1 MLSYGKDEGGT
12 QAMPHAMQNQAAVRA
27 QYARKDGLQTRKSL
41 HDKYSTNRQG
51 FGNWIASHYRFP
63 ARGRVLEVGCGT
75 AGMWAERWD
84 LLEGGVKLVLS
95 DASEAMVQAARALA
109 QGRENVRVE
118 RIDVQDIPYPDAS
131 FDAVVA
137 SMVLHH
143 VPDIPRA
150 LAQVRR
156 VLREEGTFYCAT
168 AGENGLAR
176 WLAGVLA
183 PLGAR
188 YDPFPFSLQN
198 GESLLRPH
206 FARVRCERYPDS
218 LAVTDVGDL
227 VEYVCSM
234 TSMIDVEGLDRDAL
248 RASLEARMDADGV
261 VRIPKEY
268 GLFICE
274 A

>member
-1 MLSYGKDEGGT
+1 MT
-12 QAMPHAMQNQAAVRA
+12 HAMQDQEAVRA
-27 QYARKDGLQTRKSL
+27 QYAQRDGLQTRMSL

-63 ARGRVLEVGCGT
+63 AGSQVLEVGCGT
-75 AGMWAERWD
+75 AGMWADRWD
-84 LLEGGVKLVLS
+84 LLQGGTELVLS

-109 QGRENVRVE
+109 QGRGNVRVE

-131 FDAVVA
+131 FDAVTA

-168 AGENGLAR
+168 AGENGLTR
-176 WLAGVLA
+176 WLADVLA

-188 YDPFPFSLQN
+188 YDPLPFSLQN

-218 LAVTDVGDL
+218 LAVTDVDDL
-227 VEYVCSM
+227 VEYVRSM
-234 TSMIDVEGLDRDAL
+234 TSMVGLKRLDPGVL
-248 RASLEARMDADGV
+248 RAGLEVRMDADGV